1 MVDVKWTIKGREF
14 IHCNCAYGCPCQ
26 YNALP
31 TQGNCRAIGVVEIEE
46 GHHGDIRLDGLRCGI
61 IVAWPGAIHEGGG
74 EVVPIVDERASE
86 EQREALLRIMSGQDT
101 EPGATFFQV
110 FSTTFDKVH
119 DPVFAPIEF
128 EMDVDGRTAR
138 VNVPG
143 WIEARGE
150 PIVNPVTGTPHRA
163 RLTLP
168 DGFEYDTCEVGRG
181 WATTTGPVTVSLS
194 DSHAH
199 FAKLH
204 MTESGVVH

>member
-1 MVDVKWTIKGREF
+1 MI
-14 IHCNCAYGCPCQ
+14 
-26 YNALP
+26 
-31 TQGNCRAIGVVEIEE
+31 VV
-46 GHHGDIRLDGLRCGI
+46 
-61 IVAWPGAIHEGGG
+61 WPGAIHEGGG

-86 EQREALLRIMSGQDT
+86 AQREALLRIMSGQDT

-110 FSTTFDKVH
+110 FSTTFDRIH

-128 EMDVDGRTAR
+128 DMDLEGRTAR

-150 PIVNPVTGTPHRA
+150 PILNPVSGEPHRA

-168 DGFEYDTCEVGRG
+168 NGFEYDTCEVGRG
-181 WATTTGPVTVSLS
+181 WAETSGPLMVSLS

>member
-31 TQGNCRAIGVVEIEE
+31 TQGHCRAIGVVEIEE
-46 GHHGDIRLDGLRCGI
+46 GHHGDTRLDGLRCGM
-61 IVAWPGAIHEGGG
+61 IVGWPGAIHEGGG

-128 EMDVDGRTAR
+128 EMDVEGRTAR

-150 PIVNPVTGTPHRA
+150 PIVNPVSGELHRA

-168 DGFEYDTCEVGRG
+168 NGFEYDTCEVGRG
-181 WATTTGPVTVSLS
+181 WAEASGPVMVSLS